1 MEEIKDKIKNFLN
14 TDNVVLFM
22 KGTPDFPQ
30 CGFSA
35 NAVAILNYFNVNFK
49 SYNVLENDELR
60 QGIKQFSD
68 WPTIPQIYINQE
80 FIGGFDILKD
90 MAESGD
96 FEEIL
101 KEKKI
106 NFKVQN

>member
-1 MEEIKDKIKNFLN
+1 MDDTKKKIEKFISE
-14 TDNVVLFM
+14 DSVVLFM

-35 NAVAILNYFNVNFK
+35 NAVAILNFFNVEFK
-49 SYNVLENDELR
+49 SYNVLEDDELR
-60 QGIKQFSD
+60 QGIKSFSD
-68 WPTIPQIYINQE
+68 WPTIPQVFINKE

-96 FEEIL
+96 FIEIL
-101 KEKKI
+101 KEK
-106 NFKVQN
+106 N